1 MAGMDKIFYEKLVE
15 NLFDGVYYVDLD
27 NVITYWNRAAERI
40 TGYARD
46 EVLGSRCSDNIL
58 RHIDAEGNELCLA
71 GCPLRASRSDG
82 MIHEADVFLH
92 HKAGHRVPVTVR
104 VSPIRD
110 EGGAVMGAVEVFSD
124 NSKRLDVLQE
134 IESLKKEAYTDQ
146 LTGVANRRFAEMR
159 LHGWMEEFR
168 VFGIPFGFLFMDIDR
183 FKSFND
189 TYGHNAGDQVL
200 QMVGRT
206 ISNLLRKLD
215 VVARW
220 GGEEF
225 IVLVPNVDED
235 KLGRIAERIRVFIER
250 SWLTVNGKHLFV
262 TVSIGCTMA
271 AKNDSVDALVQRADS
286 LMYKSKE
293 GGRNRI
299 TADF

>member
-1 MAGMDKIFYEKLVE
+1 MEKMFYEKLVE

-110 EGGAVMGAVEVFSD
+110 ESGAVMGAVEVFSD
-124 NSKRLDVLQE
+124 NSKRIDVLQE

-146 LTGVANRRFAEMR
+146 LTDVANRRFAEMR

-168 VFGIPFGFLFMDIDR
+168 AFEVPFGLLFMDIDR
-183 FKSFND
+183 FKTFND
-189 TYGHNAGDQVL
+189 TYGHNVGDQVL

-235 KLGRIAERIRVFIER
+235 KLGRIAERIRVFIEK

-271 AKNDSVDALVQRADS
+271 AKNDSVDVLVQRADS

-299 TADF
+299 TTDF

>member
-1 MAGMDKIFYEKLVE
+1 MENLFYEKLVE

-40 TGYARD
+40 TGYARE

-134 IESLKKEAYTDQ
+134 IESLKQEAYTDQ

-168 VFGIPFGFLFMDIDR
+168 AFEVPFGFLFMDIDR

-189 TYGHNAGDQVL
+189 TYGHNIGDQVL
-200 QMVGRT
+200 QMVGHT

-271 AKNDSVDALVQRADS
+271 AKNDSVDVLVQRADS

-299 TADF
+299 TTDF

>member
-1 MAGMDKIFYEKLVE
+1 MDKIFYEKLVE